1 VLEVVGLGGSF
12 VPAEEG
18 DDEGD
23 DEGEGEGLAG
33 IQDGTP
39 AVDENRLM

>member
-1 VLEVVGLGGSF
+1 MLEVVGLGGSF
-12 VPAEEG
+12 VPAE
-18 DDEGD
+18 EGD